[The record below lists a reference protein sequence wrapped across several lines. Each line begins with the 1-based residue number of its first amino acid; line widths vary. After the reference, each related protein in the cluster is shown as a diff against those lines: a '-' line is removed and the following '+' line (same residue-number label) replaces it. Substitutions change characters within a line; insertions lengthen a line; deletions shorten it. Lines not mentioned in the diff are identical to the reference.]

1 MAMTRITNVD
11 MAYMLKRKIFT
22 EPRKL
27 KTGKTLGGLPFI
39 TSGLAKVLRNRFY
52 LGEVVFKGEILKG
65 SQQPIID
72 HGLFNSVQLRM
83 DKQRLGPLNAWP
95 ASLLA

>member
-1 MAMTRITNVD
+1 
-11 MAYMLKRKIFT
+11 MLKRKIFT

-27 KTGKTLGGLPFI
+27 KTGKTLGGLPFT
-39 TSGLAKVLRNRFY
+39 TSWLAKVLRNRFY
-52 LGEVVFKGEILKG
+52 LDEVVFKGEILKG

-72 HGLFNSVQLRM
+72 RELFNAVQLRM
-83 DKQRLGPLNAWP
+83 DKQRLGPHKRLP

>member
-1 MAMTRITNVD
+1 
-11 MAYMLKRKIFT
+11 
-22 EPRKL
+22 
-27 KTGKTLGGLPFI
+27 
-39 TSGLAKVLRNRFY
+39 LRNRFY
-52 LGEVVFKGEILKG
+52 LDEVVFKGEILKG

-83 DKQRLGPLNAWP
+83 DKQRLGPHKRLP

>member
-1 MAMTRITNVD
+1 

-72 HGLFNSVQLRM
+72 NGLFNSVQLRM
-83 DKQRLGPLNAWP
+83 DKQRLGPHKRLP